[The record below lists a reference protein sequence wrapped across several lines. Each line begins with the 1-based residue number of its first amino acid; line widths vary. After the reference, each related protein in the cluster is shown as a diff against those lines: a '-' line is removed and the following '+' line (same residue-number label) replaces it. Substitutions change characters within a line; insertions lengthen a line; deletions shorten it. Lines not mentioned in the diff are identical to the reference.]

1 MFPITDFSRAD
12 DIRRRRRRALWLL
25 VGIVVVPAMWF
36 SGHGSQ
42 RHDHSAGSST
52 SDVDI
57 DLSNRSIHSNSLAAT
72 QMEALLH
79 RIPHGI
85 PLLGELNWSIRG
97 APLPGGRRDASA
109 LSATG
114 ASLLVALRCAGSI
127 TVVPQH
133 DLSGQVFV
141 STRDGSPA
149 GGTGVVLTGGASMV
163 LGGTCRHGESDL
175 VVQAPV
181 SMPLTLVQFGSTDI
195 RLGAFDGPV
204 HLTQH
209 GSGDVVIDA
218 AGRLDIEKSGTGD
231 VSIDRLDGALQLSAL
246 GSGDVAI
253 AHIRADHVQITG
265 TGSGDLLISDGHIDR
280 LDATMRGSGDLTV
293 IAEVGDASV
302 LASNNSDIKL
312 PHVKG
317 RFQHDIIGK

>member
-12 DIRRRRRRALWLL
+12 DIRRRRRRAFWLL
-25 VGIVVVPAMWF
+25 VGIVVLPAMWF
-36 SGHGSQ
+36 SGHGSR
-42 RHDHSAGSST
+42 RHDHSAGSSPG
-52 SDVDI
+52 DVDI
-57 DLSNRSIHSNSLAAT
+57 DLSGAIHSNSMAAT
-72 QMEALLH
+72 QMESVLQ
-79 RIPHGI
+79 RIPLI
-85 PLLGELNWSIRG
+85 GELNWTLRG
-97 APLPGGRRDASA
+97 APLPEGRRDSSA

-114 ASLLVALRCAGSI
+114 SSLLVSVRCAGSI
-127 TVVPQH
+127 TLVPQH

-141 STRDGSPA
+141 SERDGSPA
-149 GGTGVVLTGGASMV
+149 GGTGLLLTSGTSMM
-163 LGGTCRHGESDL
+163 LGGTCRHGGSDL

-181 SMPLTLVQFGSTDI
+181 SMPLTLVQSGSTDI

-218 AGRLDIEKSGTGD
+218 AGQLDVEKSGRGD
-231 VSIDRLDGALQLSAL
+231 VSIDRLGGALQLSDA

-253 AHIRADHVQITG
+253 AHIQADHVQIAG

-280 LDATMRGSGDLTV
+280 LDATMRGSGDLAV
-293 IAEVGDASV
+293 MAEIGDASV
-302 LASNNSDIKL
+302 LASNNSDVKM

-317 RFQHDIIGK
+317 RFQHVIIGE

>member
-12 DIRRRRRRALWLL
+12 DIRKRRRRAFWLL
-25 VGIVVVPAMWF
+25 AGIVVVPTLWF
-36 SGHGSQ
+36 SSHGSQ
-42 RHDHSAGSST
+42 RHDHAAGRST
-52 SDVDI
+52 SDFDI
-57 DLSNRSIHSNSLAAT
+57 DIDGSNRSIRSNSMAAT
-72 QMEALLH
+72 QMESVLH
-79 RIPHGI
+79 RI
-85 PLLGELNWSIRG
+85 PLLGELNWTIRG

-114 ASLLVALRCAGSI
+114 ASLLVSLRCAGSI
-127 TVVPQH
+127 TLVPQH
-133 DLSGQVFV
+133 DLSGRVFV
-141 STRDGSPA
+141 SERDGSPA
-149 GGTGVVLTGGASMV
+149 GGTGLLLTGGASMV
-163 LGGTCRHGESDL
+163 LEGTCRHGGSDL
-175 VVQAPV
+175 VVQAPA
-181 SMPLTLVQFGSTDI
+181 SMPLTLAQFGSTDF

-218 AGRLDIEKSGTGD
+218 AGRLDIEKSGPGD
-231 VSIDRLDGALQLSAL
+231 VSIDRLGGALQLSAV

-253 AHIRADHVQITG
+253 AHIQADHVQIAG
-265 TGSGDLLISDGHIDR
+265 TGSGDVLISGGHIDR

-293 IAEVGDASV
+293 MADVGEASV

-317 RFQHDIIGK
+317 RFQHDILGE